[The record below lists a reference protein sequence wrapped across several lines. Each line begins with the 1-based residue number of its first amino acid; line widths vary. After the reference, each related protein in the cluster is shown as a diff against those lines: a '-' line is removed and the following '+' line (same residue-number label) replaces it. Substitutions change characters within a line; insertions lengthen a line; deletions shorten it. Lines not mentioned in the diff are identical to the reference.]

1 MSSTRRPPRLRRI
14 ILLPLTFFMLL
25 FLLLTLL
32 LAVSFRSTNALLEEN
47 ILQRIPFAHRTMTLV
62 QQSEQLRGL
71 LFRYMQTDSL
81 FVQASLLEQ
90 IQHLLRTGDEELK
103 ALAASA
109 LYAEEVRFL
118 RQRLEKMYQ
127 IVERINA
134 LTTRK
139 YELALLRTYQVKSF
153 RVMAEDLRELSKRST
168 ALHEWEHQ
176 GRDMLLSLLLLCQN
190 TDISYGLQ
198 LKRLIRRQGEE
209 ETRLMR
215 ALAERDDLPE
225 AIRARLRTL
234 HHSLQQ
240 AAFGRNGV
248 FSLFDQQD
256 VLEQKYALLVIEVD
270 ALLESVSLSCNR
282 LMDHAD
288 RTLTAV
294 YREFDARLGQ
304 HAAGTLLGLL
314 VVLCVSCLLY
324 GYFIR
329 RVITPIARIH
339 SSLRRRQEDGE
350 AEIPCDAG
358 ALEVREMAEALSL
371 LIRTLERRERD
382 LSESHASLERQVVQR
397 TAELRHMSQRLLC
410 AHEEERRRLA
420 AELHDDVGATLGV
433 MKLGIER
440 ALSTLSRKD
449 RRDDAEAALKE
460 VIALVKGMARQMR
473 RIQNDLCPARLDAGL
488 SESLEWFCGDFRLAN
503 PGIRLRTHILV
514 PEADIPAP
522 LRIVL
527 FRIVQEALA
536 NIARHSGA
544 SHAHIVIDAP
554 RDGLRIRVSD
564 NGTGLP
570 GGVPPVP
577 PVPPPG
583 GESGGRG
590 IGNMRERVALSGGTF
605 QITGRPGRGTRLEA
619 YWPRAVLR
627 ELATTAPADG
637 GTPRAG
643 D

>member
-1 MSSTRRPPRLRRI
+1 MPSTRRPPRLRRM

-32 LAVSFRSTNALLEEN
+32 LMLSFRSTNALLEEN
-47 ILQRIPFAHRTMTLV
+47 ILRRTPFTHRTMTLV

-71 LFRYMQTDSL
+71 LFRYMQADSL

-90 IQHLLRTGDEELK
+90 IHHLLRTGDEELK
-103 ALAASA
+103 ALTAFA
-109 LYAEEVRFL
+109 LYTDEVHFL
-118 RQRLEKMYQ
+118 RRRLEKMRH
-127 IVERINA
+127 IVDRISEV
-134 LTTRK
+134 TTRK
-139 YELALLRTYQVKSF
+139 YELAFLRTYQVKGF
-153 RVMAEDLRELSKRST
+153 RVLAEDLRELSQQSP

-176 GRDMLLSLLLLCQN
+176 SRDMLLSLLLLCQN

-198 LKRLIRRQGEE
+198 LKRLIRQQSEE
-209 ETRLMR
+209 ETRLMQ
-215 ALAERDDLPE
+215 ALAGRNDIPE
-225 AIRARLRTL
+225 AVRARLHTL
-234 HHSLQQ
+234 HQSLQQ
-240 AAFGRNGV
+240 AVFGRNGV
-248 FSLFDQQD
+248 FSLFEQQD
-256 VLEQKYALLVIEVD
+256 NLEQKYALLVIEVD
-270 ALLESVSLSCNR
+270 ALLESVSRSCNR

-288 RTLTAV
+288 RTLAAA

-304 HAAGTLLGLL
+304 HAAGILLALL

-329 RVITPIARIH
+329 RVITPITRIH
-339 SSLRRRQEDGE
+339 GSLRRRQEDGE

-382 LSESHASLERQVVQR
+382 LSESHASLERQVDQR

-410 AHEEERRRLA
+410 AQEEERRRLA

-440 ALSTLSRKD
+440 ALFTLSRKES
-449 RRDDAEAALKE
+449 RDDAETALKE

-488 SESLEWFCGDFRLAN
+488 AESLEWFCGDFRLAN
-503 PGIRLRTHILV
+503 PGIRLRTHIHV
-514 PEADIPAP
+514 REDVIPAP

-544 SHAHIVIDAP
+544 DHAHIVIDAP
-554 RDGLRIRVSD
+554 SDGLRIRISD

-570 GGVPPVP
+570 DGPPPVP
-577 PVPPPG
+577 SPG

-605 QITGRPGRGTRLEA
+605 RITGLPGRGTRLEA
-619 YWPRAVLR
+619 HWPLSVLR
-627 ELATTAPADG
+627 ELTTAAPSDG
-637 GTPRAG
+637 GTTDRLV
-643 D
+643 

>member
-1 MSSTRRPPRLRRI
+1 MPSTRRPPSLRRM

-32 LAVSFRSTNALLEEN
+32 LMLSFRSTNALLEEN
-47 ILQRIPFAHRTMTLV
+47 ILQRTPFTHRTMTLV

-71 LFRYMQTDSL
+71 LFRYMQADSL

-90 IQHLLRTGDEELK
+90 IHHLLRTGDEELK
-103 ALAASA
+103 ALAAFA
-109 LYAEEVRFL
+109 LYTDEVRFL
-118 RQRLEKMYQ
+118 RRRLEKMRH
-127 IVERINA
+127 IVKRISEV
-134 LTTRK
+134 TTRK
-139 YELALLRTYQVKSF
+139 YELAFLRTYQVKSF
-153 RVMAEDLRELSKRST
+153 RVMAEDLRELSKQSP

-176 GRDMLLSLLLLCQN
+176 SRDMLLSLLLLCQN

-198 LKRLIRRQGEE
+198 LKRLIRQQSEE
-209 ETRLMR
+209 ETRLMQ
-215 ALAERDDLPE
+215 ALAGRNDIPE
-225 AIRARLRTL
+225 AVRARLHTL
-234 HHSLQQ
+234 HQSLQQ
-240 AAFGRNGV
+240 AVFGRNGV
-248 FSLFDQQD
+248 FSLFEQQD
-256 VLEQKYALLVIEVD
+256 NLEQKYALLVIEVD

-288 RTLTAV
+288 RTLAAA

-304 HAAGTLLGLL
+304 HAAGILLALL

-329 RVITPIARIH
+329 RVITPITRIH
-339 SSLRRRQEDGE
+339 GSLRRRQEDGE

-382 LSESHASLERQVVQR
+382 LSESHASLERQVDQR

-410 AHEEERRRLA
+410 AQEEERRRLA

-440 ALSTLSRKD
+440 ALFTLSRKES
-449 RRDDAEAALKE
+449 RDDAETALKE

-503 PGIRLRTHILV
+503 PGIRLRTHIHV
-514 PEADIPAP
+514 REDVIPAP

-544 SHAHIVIDAP
+544 DHAHIVIDAP
-554 RDGLRIRVSD
+554 SDGLRIRISD

-570 GGVPPVP
+570 DGPPPVP
-577 PVPPPG
+577 SPG

-605 QITGRPGRGTRLEA
+605 RITGLPGRGTRLEA
-619 YWPRAVLR
+619 HWPLSVLR
-627 ELATTAPADG
+627 ELTTAAPSDG
-637 GTPRAG
+637 GTTDRLV
-643 D
+643 